1 MERAPWQRV
10 FPQFDQFLDYWG
22 QMRRTGWMGAFDL
35 APNTPFFLQGLP
47 LSVSFQASRPR
58 SVPATANTAMPST
71 RADNHENLSRR
82 RRWRCATGGAALLVA
97 LGIAALVTSAGAQ
110 QPTTATPTTRIL
122 RPGERLSLYDQLR
135 IGLKAVTKAD
145 MEFIDRVVLRVNE
158 GVLPRKLV
166 DAVFLWARNRYKTR
180 PSQSRLRP
188 IVYFQ
193 PALEAQAKKLGV
205 TI

>member
-1 MERAPWQRV
+1 MYPRTDNHQRRS
-10 FPQFDQFLDYWG
+10 G
-22 QMRRTGWMGAFDL
+22 RR
-35 APNTPFFLQGLP
+35 
-47 LSVSFQASRPR
+47 
-58 SVPATANTAMPST
+58 ATA
-71 RADNHENLSRR
+71 
-82 RRWRCATGGAALLVA
+82 
-97 LGIAALVTSAGAQ
+97 AGALFATCLAVAAIVASADA
-110 QPTTATPTTRIL
+110 PTPAPATPTTRVL
-122 RPGERLSLYDQLR
+122 RPDEKLTLYDQLR

-145 MEFIDRVVLRVNE
+145 VEFIDRVVLRVNE

>member
-1 MERAPWQRV
+1 M
-10 FPQFDQFLDYWG
+10 
-22 QMRRTGWMGAFDL
+22 
-35 APNTPFFLQGLP
+35 PNE
-47 LSVSFQASRPR
+47 
-58 SVPATANTAMPST
+58 
-71 RADNHENLSRR
+71 RADNHERLSRR
-82 RRWRCATGGAALLVA
+82 GVRCTTCCAALAVA
-97 LGIAALVTSAGAQ
+97 LAIAAIVASAGAQ
-110 QPTTATPTTRIL
+110 TPAPATPTTRVL
-122 RPGERLSLYDQLR
+122 RPGEKFTLHDQLR

-145 MEFIDRVVLRVNE
+145 LEFIDRVVLRVNE

-166 DAVFLWARNRYKTR
+166 NAVFLWARNRYKTR

>member
-1 MERAPWQRV
+1 MP
-10 FPQFDQFLDYWG
+10 
-22 QMRRTGWMGAFDL
+22 
-35 APNTPFFLQGLP
+35 
-47 LSVSFQASRPR
+47 
-58 SVPATANTAMPST
+58 TA
-71 RADNHENLSRR
+71 RADNHANILEQAKRR
-82 RRWRCATGGAALLVA
+82 RAIWSAALVA
-97 LGIAALVTSAGAQ
+97 AVGIAAIVASAGAQ
-110 QPTTATPTTRIL
+110 QPVPATPTTRVL
-122 RPGERLSLYDQLR
+122 RPDEKLTLYDQLR
-135 IGLKAVTKAD
+135 IGLKAATKAD

-180 PSQSRLRP
+180 PAESRLRP